1 VLITDRWRYL
11 SRTPFSVDNTCMSVV
26 GSSLEA
32 SALQAVQAQHV
43 ASKAR
48 DREKSESASGR
59 RFADLVDLRV
69 AGVESGDALRG
80 LPSNDSEQGDQ
91 EREGRKQQQSGYAK
105 VVDEGEDGQPH
116 VDVKA

>member
-1 VLITDRWRYL
+1 
-11 SRTPFSVDNTCMSVV
+11 MSVV
-26 GSSLEA
+26 GSSQA
-32 SALQAVQAQHV
+32 TSALQAIAAQQV

-59 RFADLVDLRV
+59 RFEDLVELRV
-69 AGVESGDALRG
+69 AGVETGDAVRG

-91 EREGRKQQQSGYAK
+91 EREGRKQQQTGYGH
-105 VVDEGEDGQPH
+105 VVEEDADGQQH

>member
-1 VLITDRWRYL
+1 MSAQAV
-11 SRTPFSVDNTCMSVV
+11 FSLPRLVDDKPRMSVV
-26 GSSLEA
+26 GSSIET

-59 RFADLVDLRV
+59 RFQDLVELRV
-69 AGVESGDALRG
+69 AGVETGDAVRG

-91 EREGRKQQQSGYAK
+91 EREGRKQQQAGYAK
-105 VVDEGEDGQPH
+105 VVEEGEDGRPH

>member
-1 VLITDRWRYL
+1 
-11 SRTPFSVDNTCMSVV
+11 M
-26 GSSLEA
+26 
-32 SALQAVQAQHV
+32 QAIAAQQV

-59 RFADLVDLRV
+59 RFEDLVELRV
-69 AGVESGDALRG
+69 AGVETGDAVRG

-91 EREGRKQQQSGYAK
+91 EREGRKQQQAGYGH
-105 VVDEGEDGQPH
+105 VVEEDADGQQH